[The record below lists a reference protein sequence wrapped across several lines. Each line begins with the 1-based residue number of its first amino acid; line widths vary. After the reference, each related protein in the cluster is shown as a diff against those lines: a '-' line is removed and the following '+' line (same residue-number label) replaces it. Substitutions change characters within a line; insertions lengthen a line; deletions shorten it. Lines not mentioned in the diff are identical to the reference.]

1 MMMTIKIEKIKNILS
16 PTIVA
21 QHYLGQPE
29 KNKNN
34 RLWYKSPFRS
44 ERTASFMVD
53 DKSFHDFGDGWD
65 GDIFDFIESYYN
77 VDFKM
82 AVNILCRDFNI
93 VDDENYSQEF
103 INYIKQKKDEENK
116 IKIAISQWFNNTF
129 SKLCDE
135 LHYIKEAM
143 PFLKGEAL
151 QIFYDKDAKLEYLTE
166 IFINANEDTKVELW
180 KQRNEIEKC
189 LY

>member
-34 RLWYKSPFRS
+34 RLWYKSPFRN

-65 GDIFDFIESYYN
+65 GDVIAFIERYYKVN
-77 VDFKM
+77 FKM
-82 AVNILCRDFNI
+82 AINVLCRDFNI
-93 VDDENYSQEF
+93 IDDEEHSQEF
-103 INYIKQKKDEENK
+103 IKYLKKKKDEENQ
-116 IKIAISQWFNNTF
+116 IQGNINRWFDSTYI
-129 SKLCDE
+129 KLCNE
-135 LHYIKEAM
+135 LHYTIKVI
-143 PFLKGEAL
+143 PYLSGKAL
-151 QIFYDKDAKLEYLTE
+151 EIMYNKNAALIFNRDIYKYEG
-166 IFINANEDTKVELW
+166 
-180 KQRNEIEKC
+180 R
-189 LY
+189 

>member
-1 MMMTIKIEKIKNILS
+1 MMMTIKVEKIKNILS

-34 RLWYKSPFRS
+34 RLWYKSPFRN

-65 GDIFDFIESYYN
+65 GDIIAFIERYYN
-77 VDFKM
+77 IHFKNAVD
-82 AVNILCRDFNI
+82 ILCRDFNI
-93 VDDENYSQEF
+93 TDDEEHSQEF
-103 INYIKQKKDEENK
+103 IKYLKKKKDEEMRIKANVNK
-116 IKIAISQWFNNTF
+116 WFCLTY

-135 LHYIKEAM
+135 LHYTINAIPYSSGK
-143 PFLKGEAL
+143 AL
-151 QIFYDKDAKLEYLTE
+151 QIMYDKNAKLEYLTE
-166 IFINANEDTKVELW
+166 IFINANEDEKVELW
-180 KQRNEIEKC
+180 KQRNEIEKS
-189 LY
+189 LD